1 MLVPNLRGLPRRR
14 WNEHWRESGKEA
26 GLASLPAGQ
35 DASPAAVLSVAGAD
49 TRTSL
54 KARKAARILVV
65 DDEAH
70 VRSMIAATLER
81 QGYEIMLASG
91 GREAID
97 ALEQDSFEL
106 ILTDIVMQEGNG
118 LALLERI
125 HEQNPSLPVIM
136 VTAIHDISVAIDSM
150 RRGAYDYLLK
160 PFERDHLLATV
171 QRALEHRQA
180 LQESRT
186 YQQNLEQVVRARTE
200 MLRQAMEDL
209 EHSYDVTLEALGDAL
224 DLKDSETEGHSKRVT
239 AYTIALARAMGI
251 SPAEIKVIA
260 RGAFLHDI
268 GKMAIPDEIL
278 RKPGK
283 LTPEEQEL
291 MREHCARGYQML
303 RKIPF
308 LAEAAEIVF
317 THQEHYDGRGYPSAL
332 KGAAIPIGSRIFAVA
347 DTLDAITS
355 DRPYRAAR
363 SFDAAREE
371 IIRCSGTQFDPA
383 VVEVYLRIPNE
394 LWLELRSEI
403 NGQNRRFSTFDLAH
417 PLGQPE
423 EQAS

>member
-1 MLVPNLRGLPRRR
+1 MRNKPRRIR
-14 WNEHWRESGKEA
+14 STHWRETGKDN
-26 GLASLPAGQ
+26 GLGSKLTELDLSRTAMLVASAE
-35 DASPAAVLSVAGAD
+35 
-49 TRTSL
+49 TRATMRM
-54 KARKAARILVV
+54 RKAARILVV

-70 VRSMIAATLER
+70 VRSMIAATLQR
-81 QGYEIMLASG
+81 QGYEVVLASG
-91 GREAID
+91 GREALEAID
-97 ALEQDSFEL
+97 QDGFEL

-125 HEQNPSLPVIM
+125 HALNPNLPVIM

-160 PFERDHLLATV
+160 PFEREHLVATV
-171 QRALEHRQA
+171 QRALDHRQA
-180 LQESRT
+180 LQESHT
-186 YQQNLEQVVRARTE
+186 YQQNLEHVVQARTDL
-200 MLRQAMEDL
+200 LRQAVEDL
-209 EHSYDVTLEALGDAL
+209 EHSYDITLEALGDAL

-251 SPAEIKVIA
+251 TPSEIKVIA

-283 LTPEEQEL
+283 LTAEEQDV
-291 MREHCARGYQML
+291 MREHCSRGYQML

-308 LAEAAEIVF
+308 LSEAAEIVF
-317 THQEHYDGRGYPSAL
+317 THQEHFDGSGYPSSL
-332 KGAAIPIGSRIFAVA
+332 SGSQIPIGARIFAVA

-355 DRPYRAAR
+355 DRPYRVAR
-363 SFDAAREE
+363 TFEAAREE
-371 IIRCSGTQFDPA
+371 IMRCSGTQFDPA
-383 VVEVYLRIPNE
+383 VVEIYLKIPNE

-403 NGQNRRFSTFDLAH
+403 TGQNRRFSTFDI
-417 PLGQPE
+417 PQPISPPT
-423 EQAS
+423 A

>member
-1 MLVPNLRGLPRRR
+1 MLVPKLKGFPRRK
-14 WNEHWRESGKEA
+14 WNDHWRETGKEA
-26 GLASLPAGQ
+26 GIASKLTELGAPSAV
-35 DASPAAVLSVAGAD
+35 VLSVSSAD
-49 TRTSL
+49 SRTSI
-54 KARKAARILVV
+54 KARKTARVLIV

-81 QGYEIMLASG
+81 QGYQVVSASG
-91 GREAID
+91 GREALE
-97 ALEQDSFEL
+97 ALENDSFEL

-125 HEQNPSLPVIM
+125 HAQNPNVPVIM

-160 PFERDHLLATV
+160 PFERDHLVATV
-171 QRALEHRQA
+171 QRALDHRQA
-180 LQESRT
+180 MQESKT

-239 AYTIALARAMGI
+239 AYTIALARAMAI
-251 SPAEIKVIA
+251 SPADIKVIA

-268 GKMAIPDEIL
+268 GKMAIPDYIL

-317 THQEHYDGRGYPSAL
+317 THQEHYDGSGYPSAL
-332 KGAAIPIGSRIFAVA
+332 KNNAIPVGARIFAVA

-383 VVEVYLRIPNE
+383 VVEVYLKIPNE
-394 LWLELRSEI
+394 LWLELRAEI
-403 NGQNRRFSTFDLAH
+403 TGQNRHFSTFDISQS
-417 PLGQPE
+417 LGQPT
-423 EQAS
+423 Q